1 MLLLNLYGYPPSRV
15 SIPLWCVSTMTDTS
29 VLPDTTVGNNEPTAS
44 RMMLTLM
51 VVAILGFFALFSNIF
66 GWDNIPLLGEIVP
79 LIGNL
84 GGGGIWYYLLGFI
97 IGIGAIVATLVGEIL
112 VDCCFHF
119 RNSPRCFTLFP
130 IPIPL

>member
-1 MLLLNLYGYPPSRV
+1 M

-112 VDCCFHF
+112 VD
-119 RNSPRCFTLFP
+119 
-130 IPIPL
+130 